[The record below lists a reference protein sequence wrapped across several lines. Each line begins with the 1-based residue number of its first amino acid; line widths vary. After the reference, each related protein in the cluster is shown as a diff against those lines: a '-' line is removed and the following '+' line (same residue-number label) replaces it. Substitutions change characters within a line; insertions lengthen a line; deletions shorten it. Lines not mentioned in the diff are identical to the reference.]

1 MIELWVGIAFLTLL
15 AVAFVFLPFV
25 RAKRMVQIETAEDR
39 KEQNIEIFRERLSE
53 LEQEKAAGNLEESDF
68 DTLKT
73 ELERNLL
80 TDVEVETQKSGSLQL
95 TTQAL
100 VTVTI
105 MAMLVPVS
113 GIGLYSVMGRSAD
126 LEVALAQPADPFNGQ
141 KPTLEQA
148 LAQLEKELEMN
159 PDNPEGWFLLSTTY
173 MNQGRYEEGAQ
184 GFKQILSILPD
195 DAPQYASVSGQY
207 AQALFFTNG
216 SKITPE
222 VRQQI
227 DKTLAIEPL
236 EITVLGL
243 LGIDAYENQN
253 YEAALEHWLIALRNA
268 DGQTAESLRS
278 GVKKARDQLVAQ
290 GKNVPEIPELQ
301 IASISMKVDISAE
314 MKQQVKPEQVV
325 FVFAR
330 EVGGRMPLAAV
341 KLSVADLPA
350 NVTLDDSMAM
360 SPQAKLSSVPV
371 VEVSARIS
379 LSGQPQAS
387 KGDLYGI
394 ITPVEVRGGAL
405 PLSLVI
411 DKVVE

>member
-394 ITPVEVRGGAL
+394 ITPVEVRGGSL

>member
-68 DTLKT
+68 DALKT

-253 YEAALEHWLIALRNA
+253 YEAALEHWLTALRNA

-394 ITPVEVRGGAL
+394 ITPVEVRGGSL

>member
-1 MIELWVGIAFLTLL
+1 MIELWAGIAILTLL

-25 RAKRMVQIETAEDR
+25 RAKRLAEIEIAEDR
-39 KEQNIEIFRERLSE
+39 KQQNIEIFKERLSE
-53 LEQEKAAGNLEESDF
+53 LEQEKIAGNLDESDF
-68 DTLKT
+68 ITLKI

-80 TDVEVETQKSGSLQL
+80 TDVNDEDKKSGNLQL

-100 VTVTI
+100 ITVTI
-105 MAMLVPVS
+105 MAMLIPVS
-113 GIGLYSVMGRSAD
+113 GIGLYSVLGRAAD
-126 LEVALAQPADPFNGQ
+126 LEMALEQPKDPFNGQ

-159 PDNPEGWFLLSTTY
+159 PENPEGWFLLSTTY
-173 MNQGRYEEGAQ
+173 MNQGRYTEGAE
-184 GFKQILSILPD
+184 GFKKILSLLPV

-207 AQALFFTNG
+207 AQALFFTQG

-222 VRQQI
+222 VRSQI

-243 LGIDAYENQN
+243 LGIDAYEKQN
-253 YEAALEHWLIALRNA
+253 YEAALEHWLTALRNA
-268 DGQTAESLRS
+268 DGQTADSLRS
-278 GVKKARDQLVAQ
+278 GVRKARDQLVSQ
-290 GKNVPEIPELQ
+290 GKTVPEIPELQ
-301 IASISMKVDISAE
+301 VASISLSVDLSDDVKNKVS
-314 MKQQVKPEQVV
+314 PEQAV

-330 EVGGRMPLAAV
+330 EVGGKMPLAAV
-341 KLSVADLPA
+341 KLTVADLPA
-350 NVTLDDSMAM
+350 DVILDDSMAM
-360 SPQAKLSSVPV
+360 SPQTRLSSVPV

-379 LSGQPQAS
+379 LSGQPQAN

-394 ITPVEVRGGAL
+394 ITPVDVRDSNL
-405 PLSLVI
+405 QLRLVI

>member
-268 DGQTAESLRS
+268 DGQTVESLRS

-394 ITPVEVRGGAL
+394 ITPVEVRGGSL